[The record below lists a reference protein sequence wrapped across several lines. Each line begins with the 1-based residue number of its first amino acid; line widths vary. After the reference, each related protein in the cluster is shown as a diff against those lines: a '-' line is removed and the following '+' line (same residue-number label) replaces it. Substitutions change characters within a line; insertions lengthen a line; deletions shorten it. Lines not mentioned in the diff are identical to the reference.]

1 MKESDVDE
9 DDEIDIMTA
18 EKDTTFSDSDM
29 SEDEVL
35 YLPVDISPDVPE
47 EQDKCIGM
55 GDSNHSGSP
64 LSEDA
69 EQNGQ
74 VAKYASSPIDGNYT
88 PLKIIYYNTFWLAY
102 RYHAY
107 NYLNQ

>member
-1 MKESDVDE
+1 MKQSDVAE
-9 DDEIDIMTA
+9 DDEIDIMTV

-29 SEDEVL
+29 SQDEVL

-47 EQDKCIGM
+47 EQDKCIGT

-74 VAKYASSPIDGNYT
+74 VGKYASSPIDGNYT
-88 PLKIIYYNTFWLAY
+88 PFRMICNSNFWLTY
-102 RYHAY
+102 CAY
-107 NYLNQ
+107 NYLD

>member
-1 MKESDVDE
+1 MKQSDVDE
-9 DDEIDIMTA
+9 DDEIDIMTV
-18 EKDTTFSDSDM
+18 EKDTFSDSDM
-29 SEDEVL
+29 SQDEVL

-88 PLKIIYYNTFWLAY
+88 PFHMIYDNTFSLTYQYCAY
-102 RYHAY
+102 S
-107 NYLNQ
+107 YLN